1 MEGPKRHRGHRR
13 VREAAAAGYTTEPSE
28 PGLTGVLLDSD
39 VILDAL
45 RGRGQASRRLIEL
58 AERGIPTYTTAISW
72 AEVYA
77 GIRAGE
83 EFLTQGFFEAR
94 GDVLLDGIAGRRAG
108 SYLARYSKSHGL
120 GIADA
125 LIAAAATTSGLWL
138 WTMNRRH
145 YPMSDVLFYEP

>member
-1 MEGPKRHRGHRR
+1 
-13 VREAAAAGYTTEPSE
+13 
-28 PGLTGVLLDSD
+28 
-39 VILDAL
+39 
-45 RGRGQASRRLIEL
+45 
-58 AERGIPTYTTAISW
+58 
-72 AEVYA
+72 VYA